1 MKVRCIWEHNGSD
14 SLIYSADHIGAF
26 ARGESREIAE
36 SKLEREIQSYL
47 RWKGG
52 SDSGQSTSDCVVEI
66 AQDCCSELNIADA
79 DSDVLFED
87 EKKPLTMEDYT
98 ELKALALKSAADFL
112 RLYEAIPDKD
122 ERMVRYQLEKM
133 TSIHHFFRSIS

>member
-1 MKVRCIWEHNGSD
+1 
-14 SLIYSADHIGAF
+14 
-26 ARGESREIAE
+26 
-36 SKLEREIQSYL
+36 
-47 RWKGG
+47 
-52 SDSGQSTSDCVVEI
+52 
-66 AQDCCSELNIADA
+66 
-79 DSDVLFED
+79 
-87 EKKPLTMEDYT
+87 MEDYT